1 MIFWIVAAALTG
13 LVTALLIPPL
23 MGRTRA
29 LSQGRS
35 ELAVYRA
42 QLEELARDRARGI
55 LGEAEA
61 EALRREVERRMVRA
75 GRDAPPLE
83 QSPSPPRPAVAL
95 AASLLIPAAA
105 LALYAWIGRPG
116 LPSQPKV
123 AVAEAPA
130 AAADPQAAE
139 VASLVAQLEA
149 RMAERPQDPVGWR
162 LLGRAQGSLGRW
174 GESARSYARAV
185 AAGGADGETL
195 SGWAE
200 ALIFAAGGAVTPP
213 AEEVLRR
220 ALAADPAQ
228 PRARYY
234 QGLARLQAGDAL
246 GALAIWRP
254 LVAEAPADA
263 PWTEFLS
270 ERIGMA
276 ERLLPSP
283 GPSAEEAAAAED
295 LSPEERE
302 TAIRAM
308 VQRLADRL
316 EKEPGD
322 VEGWLR
328 LAHSYGVLGQ
338 PQERRAALERAA
350 TLAPERAD
358 IQLALARE
366 EAGTGAEDAAARRLK
381 SLLDRLPAEAPERAA
396 AQVELNRLQDRD

>member
-1 MIFWIVAAALTG
+1 VIFWIVAAALTG

-29 LSQGRS
+29 RSQGRS

-55 LGEAEA
+55 LGETEA
-61 EALRREVERRMVRA
+61 DALRREVERRMVRA

-162 LLGRAQGSLGRW
+162 LLGHAQGSLGRW
-174 GESARSYARAV
+174 GERARSYARAV

-220 ALAADPAQ
+220 ALIADPAQ

-263 PWTEFLS
+263 PWTEFL
-270 ERIGMA
+270 
-276 ERLLPSP
+276 LPSP
-283 GPSAEEAAAAED
+283 GPGAEEEAAAED

-302 TAIRAM
+302 AAIRAM

-322 VEGWLR
+322 IEGWLR

-358 IQLALARE
+358 IQLSLARE

-396 AQVELNRLQDRD
+396 AQVELNRLGDRD